1 MQSWPYFRSRASR
14 NALKASEPVPV
25 ASCWNGIGT
34 IIERSCLA
42 KRKKNVITDTLT
54 AVFMDASPFYSSTT
68 RPLRFRGAS
77 DSLAEFHLEG
87 SECCLIHT
95 DNPLSASKGVWLNP
109 SVRVGY
115 NAQAYDAVHSKGS
128 RANTWVG
135 TASVLHGSWENR
147 ILRWFTTT
155 WFEES
160 TVRKRIRNWRRSATH
175 DSREEGGAACLVN
188 EMQVLVSNG
197 WAHV

>member
-1 MQSWPYFRSRASR
+1 M
-14 NALKASEPVPV
+14 LMILV
-25 ASCWNGIGT
+25 AV
-34 IIERSCLA
+34 A
-42 KRKKNVITDTLT
+42 
-54 AVFMDASPFYSSTT
+54 MDASPFRSSAAQ
-68 RPLRFRGAS
+68 PLRFRGTP

-95 DNPLSASKGVWLNP
+95 ENPLSASKGVWLNP

-115 NAQAYDAVHSKGS
+115 NAQAYDAVHLKDN
-128 RANTWVG
+128 RANAWVG
-135 TASVLHGSWENR
+135 TASVVHGSWENR
-147 ILRWFTTT
+147 ILRWLTTT

-160 TVRKRIRNWRRSATH
+160 TVRNRIRKWRNSAIH
-175 DSREEGGAACLVN
+175 ENREESGAACLVN

>member
-1 MQSWPYFRSRASR
+1 MHSIYSYQLTVNAPAVAMPAEPFVSQS
-14 NALKASEPVPV
+14 
-25 ASCWNGIGT
+25 
-34 IIERSCLA
+34 
-42 KRKKNVITDTLT
+42 
-54 AVFMDASPFYSSTT
+54 
-68 RPLRFRGAS
+68 PLRFRGVS
-77 DSLAEFHLEG
+77 DSLASFHLEG

-115 NAQAYDAVHSKGS
+115 SAEAYNAVHSKDK
-128 RANTWVG
+128 RANAWVG
-135 TASVLHGSWENR
+135 TASLLHGSWENR
-147 ILRWFTTT
+147 ILCWLTTT

-160 TVRKRIRNWRRSATH
+160 TVSNRIRNWRTSDTH
-175 DSREEGGAACLVN
+175 EKRVETGAACLVN